1 VKIVVIGNCQAAPL
15 ANALNFLLQ
24 TKSVSAY
31 MEGTF
36 AALDKDKAESVLG
49 CDILFH
55 QSNFDTSKYEI
66 PSTTRTV
73 RFPRFMFRGFHPDS
87 IYVYDGG
94 KSIETKF
101 GAYHSAIV
109 FAAYLNRKSVDETLE
124 YFTDETFKK
133 LGYLDAYDQSVR
145 ELIEEGRRCDLDL
158 TDWIAKWRR
167 SGCFM
172 HAISHPKI
180 GVFVD
185 LANLLLKEQGI
196 TPRATYSADFITD
209 NLQRGPIAAIY
220 PAVAQNLGLEGGF
233 VFKGP
238 ERMGARVGGLR
249 DFVTESFS
257 VYAKHSR
264 EVVTSIPPD
273 LSKFH
278 ALFNDDEAT
287 AHDPVETDASEHI
300 VRQGDSPYKGIA
312 DYQFWSRSV
321 LNRDVGDID
330 PVIRLPFLV
339 SQRDKV
345 ATAGSCFAQHI
356 AKTLMKIGHN
366 YYITENPPET
376 MDAEEAHA
384 KNFGVFSARFGNI
397 YTVRQLTQL
406 FDRAYARFLP
416 HDTVWQRSD
425 GKLVDPF
432 RPQIEPEGYGSVDD
446 LIAARE
452 EHFAAV
458 REMFEEL
465 DVFVFT
471 LGLTEAWRSK
481 RDGAVFPLAPGVA
494 GGDFSP
500 DEYEFVNFSARD
512 TEEDMLKFIDQL
524 RSVNPAA
531 RVLLTVS
538 PVPLI
543 ATYEDRSVITS
554 TAYSKAVLRV
564 AVEEVC
570 KKAPDT
576 AYFPS
581 YEIITG
587 QFTHGRYYEDDLRNV
602 KPEGVG
608 HAMKLFVSH
617 SVPGEEQVS
626 SNREIELNE
635 MFGVICDEEQIE
647 AER

>member
-1 VKIVVIGNCQAAPL
+1 MKIVVIGNCQAAPL
-15 ANALNFLLQ
+15 ANALNFLLR
-24 TKSVSAY
+24 TKSVSPY

-36 AALDKDKAESVLG
+36 AAMEREKAESILG

-66 PSTTRTV
+66 PETTKTV
-73 RFPRFMFRGFHPDS
+73 KFPRFMFRGFHPDS
-87 IYVYDGG
+87 VYVYGSG

-101 GAYHSAIV
+101 GAYHSAIAL
-109 FAAYLNRKSVDETLE
+109 AAYQNGKTVDETLE
-124 YFTDETFKK
+124 YFTDENFQK

-145 ELIEEGRRCDLDL
+145 ELIEEGRRCNLDL
-158 TDWIAKWRR
+158 TDLIAKWRR

-180 GVFVD
+180 EVFVD

-196 TPRATYSADFITD
+196 TPWTTYSADFITD
-209 NLQRGPIAAIY
+209 NLQRGPISAIY
-220 PAVAQNLGLEGGF
+220 PAVAQNLGLDGGF
-233 VFKGP
+233 AFKGP
-238 ERMGARVGGLR
+238 ERLGARVGDLR
-249 DFVTESFS
+249 DFVTENFS
-257 VYAKHSR
+257 VYAKYSR
-264 EVVTSIPPD
+264 DALASIPRD
-273 LSKFH
+273 LSKFDV
-278 ALFNDDEAT
+278 LFAEEADT
-287 AHDPVETDASEHI
+287 PVAVEGDAPKAA
-300 VRQGDSPYKGIA
+300 VRQADSPYKGIP

-321 LNRDVGDID
+321 LNRDVGEID
-330 PVIRLPFLV
+330 PVIRLPFSV
-339 SQRDKV
+339 SQSDKV

-366 YYITENPPET
+366 YYITENPPVT
-376 MDAEEAHA
+376 MDPNEAHD
-384 KNFGVFSARFGNI
+384 KNYGVFSARYGNI

-406 FDRAYARFLP
+406 FDRAYGRFSP
-416 HDTVWQRSD
+416 IDNVWQRGD
-425 GKLVDPF
+425 GKYVDPF
-432 RPQIEPEGYGSVDD
+432 RPQIEPEGYET
-446 LIAARE
+446 IEEMAAARE

-458 REMFEEL
+458 REMLEEL

-494 GGDFSP
+494 GGDFSS

-512 TEEDMLKFIDQL
+512 TEEDLLKFIDQL

-531 RVLLTVS
+531 KVLLTVS

-554 TAYSKAVLRV
+554 TAYSKAALRV

-570 KKAPDT
+570 KNAPDT

-608 HAMKLFVSH
+608 HAMRLFVTH
-617 SVPGEEQVS
+617 SVSGEEEVLP
-626 SNREIELNE
+626 NREIELDE

-647 AER
+647 ANL